1 MNLCNV
7 DNAGRKI
14 SINGLIVDE
23 SSLIRNTQSKL
34 FKSIETQ
41 SLKMEYVYLLSGKP
55 APNRTKEY
63 LAQLRILSDELYL
76 KCKNILMKSKE
87 SYDFDKD
94 NEQYDKT
101 ILQYIEKV
109 SLTVSKKDC
118 LDLPDTV
125 AIIRKIEMPYK
136 AMNIYNNIK
145 KSEWEIVKKAI
156 NECKNDKY
164 IFKYLHGSLMKL
176 RQVANGIINT
186 SDIKNKPQFEDVHKA
201 KIDELLN
208 IIQELGAE
216 QAIIWAQFKYDIYR
230 LSNELQNLGYSVA
243 TAYSET
249 VDVNQSI
256 HDFKSGKVQ
265 FLIAHPKTL
274 QYGVT
279 LVNCSYAIYYS
290 LSYSFEEYYQ
300 SHDRIYRKGQT
311 KACTYIFLNSVNTID
326 EIMYE
331 VIMNK
336 NSITDVNESF
346 LKHLAGVNSIGSET
360 KKANDILLNFKF
372 IDSQS

>member
-1 MNLCNV
+1 M
-7 DNAGRKI
+7 R
-14 SINGLIVDE
+14 
-23 SSLIRNTQSKL
+23 Q
-34 FKSIETQ
+34 
-41 SLKMEYVYLLSGKP
+41 
-55 APNRTKEY
+55 TKNF
-63 LAQLRILSDELYL
+63 L
-76 KCKNILMKSKE
+76 N
-87 SYDFDKD
+87 
-94 NEQYDKT
+94 
-101 ILQYIEKV
+101 
-109 SLTVSKKDC
+109 
-118 LDLPDTV
+118 
-125 AIIRKIEMPYK
+125 
-136 AMNIYNNIK
+136 
-145 KSEWEIVKKAI
+145 
-156 NECKNDKY
+156 
-164 IFKYLHGSLMKL
+164 
-176 RQVANGIINT
+176 
-186 SDIKNKPQFEDVHKA
+186 IKNKPQFEDVHKA